1 MLTRRTPERR
11 VTPFRSALDWFFEDP
26 FVEWSRWTGGG
37 GMTPMVDMRETDDA
51 YIVEAEL
58 PGVKPDDAEV
68 TLDGQT
74 LVIRGQYGE
83 ERERNGGQGRYLIKE
98 RQAGTY
104 TRAITLPGGIDPD
117 RVTSSFANGELTVT
131 LPKAA
136 EAKARRIPVSAG
148 AEKAKRVGPTSSS

>member
-11 VTPFRSALDWFFEDP
+11 VTPYRSALDWFFNDP
-26 FVEWSRWTGGG
+26 LFEWTPGGDG
-37 GMTPMVDMRETDDA
+37 GMSPMIDMRETDDA

-58 PGVKPDDAEV
+58 PGVKAEDAEV

-74 LVIRGQYGE
+74 LVIRGRYGE
-83 ERERNGGQGRYLIKE
+83 EREHDGKGRYLVRE
-98 RQAGTY
+98 RRSGTY
-104 TRAITLPGGIDPD
+104 ARAITLPGGIDPD
-117 RVTSSFANGELTVT
+117 KVTSSFANGELTIT

-148 AEKAKRVGPTSSS
+148 AAGAKRVGQIES